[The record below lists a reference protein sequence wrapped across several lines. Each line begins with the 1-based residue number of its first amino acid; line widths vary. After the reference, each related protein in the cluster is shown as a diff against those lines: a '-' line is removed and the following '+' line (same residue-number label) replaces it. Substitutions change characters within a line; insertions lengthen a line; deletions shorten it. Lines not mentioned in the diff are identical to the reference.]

1 MSDLFA
7 QLQSSLGGTYRIE
20 RELGGGGM
28 SRVFLAEEGR
38 LGRRVVIKVLPPE
51 TSAGVHADRFER
63 EIQVAASLQ
72 HPHIVPLLT
81 AGSTEGDSATG
92 DAPLLYYVMP
102 FIDGESLATR
112 IAREGA
118 LPVGEVC
125 RILRDIV
132 DALTYAHARG
142 VVHRDIKPDNI
153 LFAGRHGLVADF
165 GVAKAVSAS
174 SGPRQTTLTSHGVAL
189 GTPAYMAPEQ
199 AAADPNVDHR
209 ADLYAVGAVAYEL
222 LTGRTPFITATPQAM
237 LAAHVT
243 ATPDPVTAHRP
254 SIPAEVA
261 ALVMRCL
268 EKHPADRWQSAGEL
282 LARLEALATPSG
294 GSTPAAT
301 APVTAVRTS
310 AETAIR
316 RAHPAR
322 VAGLF
327 LLATAVVTALVYGA
341 TRAFGLPDW
350 VWILALVVMLAGLPV
365 MLYTGRLERQRAI
378 QRATGAFRYE
388 PEPVHHQL
396 FTWRRA
402 FIGGG
407 IALGTMVLLASG
419 FAASRALG
427 VGPAGTLLSSGRLKD
442 TDRIVLATFANRTSD
457 STLATSVIEALRVDL
472 GQSRVVQLLEPAAV
486 RSALQRMGRDPLSDL
501 QEPLAI
507 ELAQREGAKAVVS
520 GEIAPLGAGYVLTAR
535 IISAD
540 SGVTLVPVRETA
552 ASDAELI
559 EAVNRLSAKL
569 REEIGESLKSIRAS
583 DPLPKV
589 TTASLPALQLYARGN
604 RAFDETRYEE
614 ARTLLERA
622 VRMDT
627 SFAMAWRKLGA
638 LYGNMGVDRSL
649 QADASRKAFDFRD
662 RLPPLERHL
671 TAASYYWNVSREPDR
686 AIAEYEAVLD
696 IDPDDPAALN
706 NLGMVLSAEG
716 RNAEA
721 EAPLRRGLALA
732 PRSTMFI
739 NLQGALLAQE
749 KWESLDSLTRA
760 AAEALPGDPLPTFM
774 ATITAMARRDLA
786 TADSLTATELVPGKT
801 FRWREV
807 MFVRAG
813 IASYRG
819 QLSEVESLLRA
830 VEEAA
835 RENGDAGR
843 ALDFAATPAFIDIV
857 QRGQPERGLA
867 RLDALLRS
875 QPLDSIKPRDRP
887 YFVLGE
893 AYAWAGRP
901 GETRRMRAGW
911 EASRPPESWH
921 PSDPAWWDA
930 FVAFAEQRWR
940 DAAIAFSRAH
950 AASNCTPCGL
960 LYSAMAWD
968 RAGEADSAIAYY
980 ERAYRSPVSD
990 EGSEDPA
997 YMPVG
1002 LMRLGE
1008 LHEQKGDRD
1017 KALLYYGKFAEL
1029 WQNADRE
1036 LQPKVADARA
1046 RIAALSAEPRRVE

>member
-1 MSDLFA
+1 MSDLLA
-7 QLQSSLGGTYRIE
+7 HLQASLGGTYRIE

-81 AGSTEGDSATG
+81 AGSTEGDDAG
-92 DAPLLYYVMP
+92 DPALLYYVMP

-118 LPVGEVC
+118 LPVGEVV
-125 RILRDIV
+125 RILRDVV
-132 DALTYAHARG
+132 DALTYAHSRG

-174 SGPRQTTLTSHGVAL
+174 SGPHLTTLTSHGVAL

-254 SIPAEVA
+254 AIPAEIA

-301 APVTAVRTS
+301 APVAAVRTS

-327 LLATAVVTALVYGA
+327 LLATGVITALVYAG

-350 VWILALVVMLAGLPV
+350 VWILALLVMLAGLPV
-365 MLYTGRLERQRAI
+365 MLYTGRLERQRAR

-402 FIGGG
+402 FIGGAL
-407 IALGTMVLLASG
+407 ALGAMVLLASG
-419 FAASRALG
+419 YAVSRALG
-427 VGPAGTLLSSGRLKD
+427 VGPGSTLLSSGRLKD
-442 TDRIVLATFANRTSD
+442 TDRIVLATFTNRTND
-457 STLATSVIEALRVDL
+457 STLAASVLEALRVDL
-472 GQSRVVQLLEPAAV
+472 GQSRVIKLLEPAEV
-486 RSALQRMGRDPLSDL
+486 RSALQRMGRDPLSEV
-501 QEPLAI
+501 QEALAL
-507 ELAQREGAKAVVS
+507 EVAQREGAKAVVA
-520 GEIAPLGAGYVLTAR
+520 GDIAPLGAGYVLTAR

-540 SGVTLVPVRETA
+540 SAATLVPVRETA

-559 EAVNRLSAKL
+559 EAVNRLSTKL
-569 REEIGESLKSIRAS
+569 RASIGESLKSIRAS
-583 DPLPKV
+583 EPLPKV
-589 TTASLPALQLYARGN
+589 TTASLAALQLYARGN
-604 RAFDETRYEE
+604 RAFDETNYEE
-614 ARTLLERA
+614 ARGLLERA

-649 QADASRKAFDFRD
+649 QADASRKAFEYRE
-662 RLPPLERHL
+662 RLPPVERHL
-671 TAASYYWNVSREPDR
+671 TAASYYWNVSREPER

-696 IDPDDPAALN
+696 IDPDEPAALN
-706 NLGMVLSAEG
+706 NLGMILTAEG
-716 RNAEA
+716 RNDEA
-721 EAPLRRGLALA
+721 EAPLRRGLALT
-732 PRSTMFI
+732 PRTTMFI
-739 NLQGALLAQE
+739 NLQGALMAQE
-749 KWESLDSLTRA
+749 KWAALDSLTRA
-760 AAEALPGDPLPTFM
+760 AAEALPGDPLHTFM
-774 ATITAMARRDLA
+774 ATVTAMARRDFA
-786 TADSLTATELVPGKT
+786 AADSLTAGEVMPET

-813 IASYRG
+813 LASYRG
-819 QLSEVESLLRA
+819 QLTEVESILGAL
-830 VEEAA
+830 EEAA
-835 RENGDAGR
+835 RKNGDEGR
-843 ALDFAATPAFIDIV
+843 ALDFAATPAYIDIV

-867 RLDALLRS
+867 KLEALLRE
-875 QPLDSIKPRDRP
+875 QPLDSINPRDRP
-887 YFVLGE
+887 YFVLAE
-893 AYAWAGRP
+893 AYSWAGRP
-901 GETRRMRAGW
+901 AETRRMRAAW
-911 EASRPPESWH
+911 EASRPRESWH

-930 FVAFAEQRWR
+930 FTAFSEARWR
-940 DAAIAFSRAH
+940 DAAIGFSRAH
-950 AASNCTPCGL
+950 TASHCQPCGL
-960 LYSAMAWD
+960 WYSAIAWD
-968 RAGEADSAIAYY
+968 RAGEVDSAIAHY
-980 ERAYRSPVSD
+980 ERAYLAPATD
-990 EGSEDPA
+990 DGPEDPA
-997 YMPVG
+997 FMPMG

-1008 LHEQKGDRD
+1008 LYEQKGDRD
-1017 KALLYYGKFAEL
+1017 KALLHYGKFVEL
-1029 WQNADRE
+1029 WRDADRD

-1046 RIAALSAEPRRVE
+1046 RIAALSAEPRRVN

>member
-7 QLQSSLGGTYRIE
+7 HLQASLGGTYRIE

-81 AGSTEGDSATG
+81 AGSTEGDGPGDSA
-92 DAPLLYYVMP
+92 LLYYVMP
-102 FIDGESLATR
+102 FIEGESLATR

-118 LPVGEVC
+118 LPVSEVV
-125 RILRDIV
+125 RILRDVV
-132 DALTYAHARG
+132 DALTYAHSRG

-174 SGPRQTTLTSHGVAL
+174 SGARQTTLTSSGVAL

-268 EKHPADRWQSAGEL
+268 EKHPADRWQSAAEL
-282 LARLEALATPSG
+282 LGRLEALATPSG

-301 APVTAVRTS
+301 APVAAVRTS

-322 VAGLF
+322 VAALF
-327 LLATAVVTALVYGA
+327 LAATVALTALVYGA

-350 VWILALVVMLAGLPV
+350 IWIFALVLMLIGLPV

-388 PEPVHHQL
+388 PEPAHQQL

-402 FIGGG
+402 FIGGAL
-407 IALGTMVLLASG
+407 ALGMMVLLASG
-419 FAASRALG
+419 FAVSRALG
-427 VGPAGTLLSSGRLKD
+427 VGPGSTLLSSGRLKD
-442 TDRIVLATFANRTSD
+442 TDRIVLATFTNRTND
-457 STLATSVIEALRVDL
+457 STLAASLLEALRVDL
-472 GQSRVVQLLEPAAV
+472 GQSRVVRLLEPAEI
-486 RSALQRMGRDPLSDL
+486 RSALQRMGRDPLSDV
-501 QEPLAI
+501 QEALALEI
-507 ELAQREGAKAVVS
+507 ARREGAKAVVA
-520 GEIAPLGAGYVLTAR
+520 GDIARFGAGYVLTAR

-540 SGVTLVPVRETA
+540 SGSTLVPVRETA
-552 ASDAELI
+552 ANDAELI
-559 EAVNRLSAKL
+559 EAVNRLSTKL
-569 REEIGESLKSIRAS
+569 RASIGESLKSIRAS
-583 DPLPKV
+583 EPLPRV
-589 TTASLPALQLYARGN
+589 TTASLAALQLYARGN
-604 RAFDETRYEE
+604 RAFDETKYEE
-614 ARTLLERA
+614 ARSLLERA
-622 VRMDT
+622 VRVDT

-638 LYGNMGVDRSL
+638 VYGNSGVDRSL
-649 QADASRKAFDFRD
+649 QADASRKAFEFRD

-671 TAASYYWNVSREPDR
+671 TAASYYWNVDRQPER
-686 AIAEYEAVLD
+686 AIAEYQAVLD

-721 EAPLRRGLALA
+721 EIPLKRGLSLT

-739 NLQGALLAQE
+739 NLQGALMAQE
-749 KWESLDSLTRA
+749 KWEELDSLTRA
-760 AAEALPGDPLPTFM
+760 VGQAIPGDPLPGFM
-774 ATITAMARRDLA
+774 ATITAMARRDLD
-786 TADSLTATELVPGKT
+786 TADSLTAGSFDQEET

-819 QLSEVESLLRA
+819 KLREIEGVVA
-830 VEEAA
+830 GLERSA
-835 RENGDAGR
+835 RENGDLGR
-843 ALDFAATPAFIDIV
+843 ALDFAVAPAFLDIV
-857 QRGQPERGLA
+857 HRNQPERGLA
-867 RLDALLRS
+867 KLDAIIE
-875 QPLDSIKPRDRP
+875 QQMDSVNPRDRP
-887 YFVLGE
+887 YFSLAE
-893 AYAWAGRP
+893 PYAWAGRAE
-901 GETRRMRAGW
+901 ETRRLRAGW
-911 EASRPPESWH
+911 ESSRERETWH
-921 PSDPAWWDA
+921 PADPDWWDA
-930 FVAFAEQRWR
+930 FVAVSEHRWR
-940 DAAIAFSRAH
+940 DAALAFTRAH
-950 AASNCTPCGL
+950 SKLHCTPCGQ
-960 LYSAMAWD
+960 LYVAMSWD
-968 RAGEADSAIAYY
+968 RAGEADSAIAYF
-980 ERAYRSPVSD
+980 ERAYGRPVTD
-990 EGSEDPA
+990 ELPEDPTF
-997 YMPVG
+997 MPIG
-1002 LMRLGE
+1002 LARLGE
-1008 LHEQKGDRD
+1008 LYELQGNRE
-1017 KALLYYGKFAEL
+1017 KALLYYGKFIDL
-1029 WQNADRE
+1029 WRNADPE
-1036 LQPKVADARA
+1036 LQPRVAEARA
-1046 RIAALSAEPRRVE
+1046 RVAALSAEPRKVE